1 MGYENYDFNLND
13 VEMDALDELATQ
25 QDMSKTAILRQALR
39 LYQLI
44 TINARTGWELDF
56 VDTNGRSHRQVMGQ
70 ALLGIVELPK
80 DTPRPIPDTIMSEP
94 LKKGGSPCG

>member
-1 MGYENYDFNLND
+1 MKTMTFNLND

-56 VDTNGRSHRQVMGQ
+56 VDTNGRSHRQVMGK

-80 DTPRPIPDTIMSEP
+80 DTPRPIPDTIMSEH